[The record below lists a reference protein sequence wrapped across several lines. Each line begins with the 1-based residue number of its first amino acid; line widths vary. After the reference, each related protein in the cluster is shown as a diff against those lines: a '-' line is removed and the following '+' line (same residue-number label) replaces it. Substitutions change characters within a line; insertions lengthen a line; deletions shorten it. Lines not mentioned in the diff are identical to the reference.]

1 MPHPIA
7 VKMKGDRLSGK
18 GWAEQ
23 TQRELV
29 LDVCRLSCELILTA
43 SWRLQLH

>member
-1 MPHPIA
+1 MSRLIA

-23 TQRELV
+23 TRGELV
-29 LDVCRLSCELILTA
+29 LDVCRLSYELILTT
-43 SWRLQLH
+43 S